1 MAAIQG
7 LNLHPKLLIFLIK
20 IYLGLVNGCQGV
32 VKKICCN
39 QTSNSKKGDLPAIV
53 FFQCNGYSG
62 RIAQFAFLALI
73 NTETQVLQ
81 HQDEAELIPLGFQ
94 S

>member
-1 MAAIQG
+1 MDVRV
-7 LNLHPKLLIFLIK
+7 LSRKS
-20 IYLGLVNGCQGV
+20 V
-32 VKKICCN
+32 CN
-39 QTSNSKKGDLPAIV
+39 QTSNSKKGDLPVIV

-62 RIAQFAFLALI
+62 RMIQIALAPI

-81 HQDEAELIPLGFQ
+81 HQDGTELIPLGFQ

>member
-1 MAAIQG
+1 MDVRV
-7 LNLHPKLLIFLIK
+7 LSRKS
-20 IYLGLVNGCQGV
+20 V
-32 VKKICCN
+32 CN
-39 QTSNSKKGDLPAIV
+39 QTSNSKKGDLPVIV

-62 RIAQFAFLALI
+62 RMIQIAFLALI

-81 HQDEAELIPLGFQ
+81 HQDGTELIPLGFQ